1 MNTSFVVVQ
10 IEGSADVSTC
20 RNKYPNSM
28 DKKIITV
35 LIVTRSTPLAEG
47 LHALLTAIP
56 QIETVRI
63 SRTFENACQQV
74 EANRIQI
81 VLIDFILLGN
91 HPTTALEKIQKLSAA
106 TQRVLLVND
115 VHEVDLMPRYA
126 EAILIKGAAPSAVTT
141 IVTHLLIE
149 KGEDHENNDPN

>member
-1 MNTSFVVVQ
+1 MNSSFVVVQ
-10 IEGSADVSTC
+10 IEGFADVSKY

-28 DKKIITV
+28 DKKITTV

-56 QIETVRI
+56 QIETAQV
-63 SRTFENACQQV
+63 SRTFEDACQQV

-91 HPTTALEKIQKLSAA
+91 HPTTALEKIQKLSPE
-106 TQRVLLVND
+106 TQRVLLVD
-115 VHEVDLMPRYA
+115 GVQEVNLMPKYA
-126 EAILIKGAAPSAVTT
+126 EAILIKGISPSALTT
-141 IVTHLLIE
+141 IVTNLLSE
-149 KGEDHENNDPN
+149 KGDTHEHNDSD